1 MGVLSKAISLFRGR
15 DRRLEGAR
23 KEEARGNLEQALALY
38 LEAGAREDAARLQM
52 ARAEMAASP
61 QERYQLLGQ
70 ALALAQAEA
79 RGPVIRRRAELA
91 LVLFRQ
97 GSLLLTRPELLA
109 LAREVE
115 QNAAPALAA
124 ELYELGGDLES
135 RTRALVEAG
144 AIDQLEQVLS
154 DEAESERARR
164 ERDAEVRRI
173 SDLDACGRRR
183 EALALARAL
192 EQEDERV
199 RALAGRI
206 EARRTRSETHQL
218 MLGGE
223 CVEVAFGAPATVG
236 RADATVVIRSPS
248 ISRQHLVLRPT
259 DRGPEVADLGSRNGT
274 TLRGVRLCVPVLVGE
289 ALTLLLG
296 GQVELRLQNHPGGG
310 LSLETLSRRV
320 LLPLGPLR
328 LEGMSLERAD
338 DGWLELHCES
348 AVFIDGLRVDG
359 RCQLCIGDKLAL
371 APDGPVQVEVLA

>member
-15 DRRLEGAR
+15 DRRLDGAR
-23 KEEARGNLEQALALY
+23 REEARGNLEAALALY

-79 RGPVIRRRAELA
+79 RGPIIRRRAELA

-97 GSLLLTRPELLA
+97 GSLVLTRPELLA

-115 QNAAPALAA
+115 RSAAPALAA

-164 ERDAEVRRI
+164 ERDAEVRKI

-206 EARRTRSETHQL
+206 
-218 MLGGE
+218 
-223 CVEVAFGAPATVG
+223 
-236 RADATVVIRSPS
+236 
-248 ISRQHLVLRPT
+248 
-259 DRGPEVADLGSRNGT
+259 
-274 TLRGVRLCVPVLVGE
+274 
-289 ALTLLLG
+289 
-296 GQVELRLQNHPGGG
+296 
-310 LSLETLSRRV
+310 
-320 LLPLGPLR
+320 
-328 LEGMSLERAD
+328 
-338 DGWLELHCES
+338 
-348 AVFIDGLRVDG
+348 
-359 RCQLCIGDKLAL
+359 
-371 APDGPVQVEVLA
+371 